1 MNLSPFVYYPGT
13 RFQNLT
19 PLVCRTAAIAELL
32 ILSCEEVGY
41 NVSLLSARNVEIRVA
56 VIGKINERLI
66 PSGI

>member
-32 ILSCEEVGY
+32 ILSCEEVGS
-41 NVSLLSARNVEIRVA
+41 NVSSLTMRNVA
-56 VIGKINERLI
+56 NCAFVIIKINETLI
-66 PSGI
+66 PSGS